1 MTIPEA
7 ADYFKTTER
16 TVSDWRKKGAPVD
29 NVAALTTWLES
40 NLRHTTLDTQAV
52 IDRRRKIETAGKNLA
67 RAYMA
72 LCDSLPFPRQSD
84 WECVMVALMHTIDP
98 QMESLV
104 INLNPAL
111 ALDPKE
117 KSIAECIQAE
127 PWPLTGNET
136 KTPKP
141 KTKKASCPESTKL

>member
-52 IDRRRKIETAGKNLA
+52 IDRRRKIENAG
-67 RAYMA
+67 RAFLRGYTE
-72 LCDSLPFPRQSD
+72 LCESLPFPRCSD
-84 WECVMVALMHTIDP
+84 WEVVIVASLHQIDHE
-98 QMESLV
+98 ME
-104 INLNPAL
+104 NL
-111 ALDPKE
+111 ALTFVPEAANKPKDKE
-117 KSIAECIQAE
+117 IFERIQAE
-127 PWPLTGNET
+127 PWPLTGSAENLELEP
-136 KTPKP
+136 PKNR
-141 KTKKASCPESTKL
+141 KEKKA